1 MKTTKISKL
10 TAPELDHYR
19 TLANFT
25 DDEMDYFNMKARD
38 DSNVKIAI
46 DLGFSESKVS
56 DLASRVKAK
65 MATVDTF

>member
-1 MKTTKISKL
+1 MRNFKISKL
-10 TAPELDHYR
+10 TTPELDHYR

-38 DSNVKIAI
+38 NSNVKIAM

-56 DLASRVKAK
+56 DLAKRVKLK
-65 MATVDTF
+65 MTKVDAS